1 MSEFYVGYLAKAPAG
16 IARRIRLAVG
26 LLFAIAVIGG
36 LTFACVQRTY
46 APAVFEYGKERH
58 FEGVLEARPF
68 PTLIVNRPNSLN
80 SGTSRYLLVAE
91 GKHGA
96 DSEVSEFD
104 GKTVRLRGALI
115 YRGDQTM
122 IELVNGSISVASQS
136 DNAPSVSKSL
146 GAFELSG
153 EIVDGKCF
161 LGVMNPGSGKVH
173 RDCAALCLSGG
184 IPPLFATNDFRGA
197 PAILQLTNSNGKPL
211 RVAAFLDRVGQP
223 LRIKGTAVE
232 KGDTLI
238 FEADPSTITVLR

>member
-1 MSEFYVGYLAKAPAG
+1 MSEFYVGYLPKAPDG
-16 IARRIRLAVG
+16 IARRIRVAVG
-26 LLFAIAVIGG
+26 LLFAIAVIGAI
-36 LTFACVQRTY
+36 TFACVQRTY
-46 APAVFEYGKERH
+46 APAAFEYGKERN
-58 FEGVLEARPF
+58 FEGVIEQQPF
-68 PTLIVNRPNSLN
+68 PTLVVKRPGSTD
-80 SGTSRYLLVAE
+80 SGSSRYLLVAE

-96 DSEVSEFD
+96 DHEVSGID
-104 GKTVRLRGALI
+104 GKTVRLRGSLI

-122 IELVNGSISVASQS
+122 IELVNGSISVTGQS
-136 DNAPSVSKSL
+136 DEAPSVSRSL
-146 GAFELSG
+146 GTFELSG

-197 PAILQLTNSNGKPL
+197 PAIFQLTNSNGKPL
-211 RVAAFLDRVGQP
+211 RAAAFLDRVGQP
-223 LRIKGTAVE
+223 LRIKGRAVE